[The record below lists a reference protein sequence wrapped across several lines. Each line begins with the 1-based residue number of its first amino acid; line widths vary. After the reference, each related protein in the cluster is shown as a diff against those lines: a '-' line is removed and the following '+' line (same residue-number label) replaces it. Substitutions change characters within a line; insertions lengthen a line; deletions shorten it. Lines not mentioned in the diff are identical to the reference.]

1 MTEPDFLKDN
11 PARRIKAVDG
21 MAVTADVWQEA
32 HDYHRQQA
40 ELHARFGHGAGIL
53 TGLEVVAS
61 DPADTAVYIR
71 PGIALDP
78 LGRTIVV
85 AEPLSYDIGGATEGP
100 FYLLLTFA
108 ESSARPSNG
117 HIQEGAPLYISSEY
131 GIEPV
136 TDAGSIVGVELA
148 RMRRSARGAKVHDAA
163 DQSAPKTDELDL
175 RFRVEI
181 GGAKKR
187 RAPASLA
194 VVHLGGTGGQHGA
207 GARYL
212 AQALQTAGQPAWAE
226 DEATLGAGLG
236 AHTLVYLVGHNGFQL
251 DADQM
256 NALYGYLQG
265 GGTIFIESC
274 RRDPQAA
281 AAADNSFAELLTSL
295 GIKLETLA
303 AGHDLLTRP
312 TLFAAAPPGF
322 ETDGLPLLRVGE
334 GVVVSNADY
343 GCLWQ
348 GERRTGAA
356 GRDAIRTAHEWGGN
370 LLALAQARREAVP
383 ASASMALETR
393 PNP

>member
-1 MTEPDFLKDN
+1 
-11 PARRIKAVDG
+11 

-71 PGIALDP
+71 PGVALDP

-85 AEPLSYDIGGATEGP
+85 AEPLSYDIGGAAEGP

-108 ESSARPSNG
+108 ESSPRANG
-117 HIQEGAPLYISSEY
+117 HVQEGAPLYISSEY

-136 TDAGSIVGVELA
+136 TDRGSVAGVELV
-148 RMRRSARGAKVHDAA
+148 RMRRSARGAKVRDAA
-163 DQSAPKTDELDL
+163 DPAAPKTDELDL
-175 RFRVEI
+175 RFRTEI
-181 GGAKKR
+181 GGSKKG

-212 AQALQTAGQPAWAE
+212 AQALQNAGQPAWVE
-226 DEATLGAGLG
+226 DEAALGAGLG
-236 AHTLVYLVGHNGFQL
+236 AHTLIYLVGHNGFQL
-251 DADQM
+251 NADQM
-256 NALYGYLQG
+256 NALYTYLQG
-265 GGTIFIESC
+265 GGTVFIESC
-274 RRDPQAA
+274 RRDPYAA
-281 AAADNSFAELLTSL
+281 AAADNSFTELLSSL
-295 GIKLETLA
+295 GVKLESLS
-303 AGHDLLTRP
+303 AGHSLLTRP
-312 TLFAAAPPGF
+312 NLFAAAPPGF
-322 ETDGLPLLRVGE
+322 EVDDVPLMRVGE

-348 GERRTGAA
+348 GERRSGAA
-356 GRDAIRTAHEWGGN
+356 GRDAIRSAHEWGGN
-370 LLALAQARREAVP
+370 ILALAQARRDAVP
-383 ASASMALETR
+383 AAPTMALEAR
-393 PNP
+393 PSP